1 MITQQIGWSQE
12 AKLLY
17 EILKKLDQL
26 VKISGTTTPTT
37 TVAP

>member
-1 MITQQIGWSQE
+1 
-12 AKLLY
+12 LLY